1 MKRTKLADRV
11 LPSYSRPQE
20 IFNMTSHI
28 VGGALGIIAL
38 VLCVIVCAK
47 KGDAY
52 GIVSSIIYGV
62 SCIALYTMSSIYHGL
77 YPNAGKKVMQ
87 IIDHCTIYFLI
98 AGTYTPVLLCKV
110 RLIAPGVA
118 WAMFGFVWLCALM
131 AATFTAIDIKKYT
144 KLSMIC
150 YIGMGWSAIFAI
162 KTIIKAV
169 PTAGLLYILFGGIA
183 YTIGAI
189 IYGVGKKHHIMH
201 SVFHILCI
209 IGTVL
214 QFVGIYFYVI

>member
-11 LPSYSRPQE
+11 LPNYSRGKE
-20 IFNMTSHI
+20 IFNMSSHI
-28 VGGALGIIAL
+28 VGGSLGIIAL
-38 VLCVIVCAK
+38 LLCVLLSAK
-47 KGDAY
+47 KGDVY
-52 GIVSSIIYGV
+52 GVVSSIIYGV
-62 SCIALYTMSSIYHGL
+62 SFIALYTMSSLYHGL
-77 YPNAGKKVMQ
+77 HPNTGKKVMQ

-98 AGTYTPVLLCKV
+98 AGTYTPVLLCRV
-110 RLIAPGVA
+110 RLINPFIA

-169 PTAGLLYILFGGIA
+169 PLPGLLFILFGGIA
-183 YTIGAI
+183 YTIGAV

-201 SVFHILCI
+201 SVFHVLCI

-214 QFVGIYFYVI
+214 QFIGIYFYVI

>member
-1 MKRTKLADRV
+1 
-11 LPSYSRPQE
+11 
-20 IFNMTSHI
+20 
-28 VGGALGIIAL
+28 
-38 VLCVIVCAK
+38 
-47 KGDAY
+47 
-52 GIVSSIIYGV
+52 
-62 SCIALYTMSSIYHGL
+62 MSSIYHGL

>member
-1 MKRTKLADRV
+1 
-11 LPSYSRPQE
+11 
-20 IFNMTSHI
+20 
-28 VGGALGIIAL
+28 
-38 VLCVIVCAK
+38 
-47 KGDAY
+47 
-52 GIVSSIIYGV
+52 
-62 SCIALYTMSSIYHGL
+62 
-77 YPNAGKKVMQ
+77 
-87 IIDHCTIYFLI
+87 
-98 AGTYTPVLLCKV
+98 
-110 RLIAPGVA
+110 
-118 WAMFGFVWLCALM
+118 
-131 AATFTAIDIKKYT
+131 
-144 KLSMIC
+144 MIC